1 MNELAESR
9 LKTIAVA
16 SRLLK
21 GTART
26 AALNLQRHPQRYV
39 CERGHSQPKKRSRC
53 FVVRCKTKVST
64 ISGACRLCEESLPQG
79 RISWCSEE
87 CRESFY
93 LVASSSVLRYHVY
106 QRDRGVCAACN
117 MPCVDLEIQIYGYD
131 TMLKL
136 PTPQSAVKR
145 SHHMV
150 MAMRAEM
157 QRRGFS
163 VASNRSFWDADHYE
177 ALEEGGSWRLEN
189 VQTLCVPCHKEKTA
203 EHTGRRARIKRIV
216 GKKHAATK
224 RARLLAGVSK

>member
-9 LKTIAVA
+9 LQRLAVA
-16 SRLLK
+16 SRLGRGTGDAVNLK
-21 GTART
+21 YHYGRF
-26 AALNLQRHPQRYV
+26 V
-39 CERGHSQPKKRSRC
+39 CEDGHTNIRKRKFCAGNFCNALVKRIPG
-53 FVVRCKTKVST
+53 R
-64 ISGACRLCEESLPQG
+64 CRLCEEPLTG
-79 RISWCSEE
+79 KRKSWCSEE
-87 CRESFY
+87 CSTSY
-93 LVASSSVLRYHVY
+93 YIVTSSSVLRYHVY
-106 QRDRGVCAACN
+106 NRDHGVCATCN

-157 QRRGFS
+157 QKRGFS

-189 VQTLCVPCHKEKTA
+189 VQTLCVPCHKKKTA
-203 EHTGRRARIKRIV
+203 EHTGRRARIKRVV